1 MGNSFLKK
9 LAPYAA
15 GALGSGIA
23 NQFSALKPFS
33 AAIGAGA
40 GALTNKDNR
49 LQGAFEGFAG
59 GGAGSAIGGGLMG
72 MFGKQGGG
80 AMSNAGAGAWQGL
93 QDYGSSIPG
102 MKGIGTQNP
111 QGAFA
116 KMFSPAQQTPASGMQ
131 GGIQTKGVTGSMGD
145 PMRNKLQDYLKTN
158 VPGTAD
164 MGITVSKPQSAFGA
178 GFMPPPTPPAGK
190 SPMDVFKGMLPGMAV
205 AGAGNLLSPGP
216 SESPDYS
223 GIQSQLKQQIDTN
236 PAMLA
241 AQGYNTNII
250 NGGGIQDAADTIALQ
265 TKAIDD
271 QRREALRQNEFQFN
285 AAMGGNYVG
294 NSDYQ
299 RAVANINRD
308 YDTTK
313 TAMLAQSSAQTERL
327 NMANKAAASQALA
340 GLGEQQIGYYA
351 SLAGL
356 SLQQLQEQ
364 FQLDAGRAQ
373 SLADIAKYAGEM
385 MMQSQ
390 LPQGKE
396 KTA

>member
-164 MGITVSKPQSAFGA
+164 MGITGSKPQSAFGA
-178 GFMPPPTPPAGK
+178 GFMPPQQQTQPGK
-190 SPMDVFKGMLPGMAV
+190 SPMDIFKGMLPGMAV
-205 AGAGNLLSPGP
+205 SGAGSVLFPGDDKVPDTSGYLNDLQNKMETNPNLLAASAYQTNVLNNAGP
-216 SESPDYS
+216 
-223 GIQSQLKQQIDTN
+223 
-236 PAMLA
+236 
-241 AQGYNTNII
+241 
-250 NGGGIQDAADTIALQ
+250 QDAKDTIALQ
-265 TKAIDD
+265 LKDLEDKRAD
-271 QRREALRQNEFQFN
+271 ALRANEFQFN
-285 AAMGGNYVG
+285 ANVGGNYVG
-294 NSDYQ
+294 NSDFQ
-299 RAVANINRD
+299 RSTANINRD
-308 YDTTK
+308 YDTTRA
-313 TAMLAQSSAQTERL
+313 AMLAQSSAQTERL
-327 NMANKAAASQALA
+327 NMANKQAASAALS
-340 GLGEQQIGYYA
+340 GLGESQIQFY
-351 SLAGL
+351 AGL
-356 SLQQLQEQ
+356 TEAKIQRLIAQ
-364 FQLDAGRAQ
+364 FQLDEGRAQ
-373 SLADIAKYAGEM
+373 SLRDIAKYAGEL

-390 LPQGKE
+390 MPKE
-396 KTA
+396 VKA